1 MMKPHPAFALS
12 LALFLAACD
21 TFDVGIE
28 PVSVGG
34 TPEPARTAEFTN
46 FEVQVAATATALR
59 LTAMSPSASS
69 LTATSP
75 LAATATPTTPSTAAP
90 VEMPMPTVT
99 ACRPRSDWP
108 AYTVQPGD
116 TLSQLAARAGVSM
129 DDLVRANCLT
139 STDIWAGQLLSVPTT
154 LATPKPPIT
163 PVATSTAVSATPS
176 QAITPEAHIPAV
188 IHMFH
193 ASPFQNLKPGDS
205 VTVVWEA
212 EGNNATLCRL
222 PGEGT
227 GPTDC
232 VAVPMQGERQFTVPN
247 TNLPYRLTLYI
258 NMAPQDFQHAEKLG
272 WANLFVGCQYEW
284 FFDQPEVPLCP
295 ISAPQVGRFAA
306 QQFER
311 GWLLWAKPP
320 GRYIGL
326 VDKPLGA
333 TYAKTLL
340 TTSDP
345 LSILRDTSADVV
357 APQGFF
363 APTSGFGIVWRGD
376 AEYTQGYREAL
387 GWGLA
392 PEIGYNGAYQC
403 DASVS
408 RWQFCY
414 VRHPEGAVVVL
425 HPNFYWYY
433 LGEGRP

>member
-1 MMKPHPAFALS
+1 MKPHRAFTLS
-12 LALFLAACD
+12 VVLLLAACG
-21 TFDVGIE
+21 TFEAGIE
-28 PVSVGG
+28 PAPVGG
-34 TPEPARTAEFTN
+34 TPTPARPVESTN
-46 FEVQVAATATALR
+46 FEAQVAATATALR
-59 LTAMSPSASS
+59 LAAISPSASS

-75 LAATATPTTPSTAAP
+75 LAATATPAAPSTAGPAA
-90 VEMPMPTVT
+90 VPTSTAT
-99 ACRPRSDWP
+99 ACGVRSDWP
-108 AYTVQPGD
+108 IYTVQPGD
-116 TLSQLAARAGVSM
+116 TLSQLAARAGVSV

-139 STDIWAGQLLSVPTT
+139 STDIWAGQLLSVPTS
-154 LATPKPPIT
+154 LATPKPPVT
-163 PVATSTAVSATPS
+163 APPTSAAASATPP
-176 QAITPEAHIPAV
+176 QAITPQAHVPAV
-188 IHMFH
+188 IHMLH

-212 EGNNATLCRL
+212 EGNNATICQL

-232 VAVPMQGERQFTVPN
+232 VAVPMRGERQFTVRN

-258 NMAPQDFQHAEKLG
+258 NMAPQDFQHAEQLDG
-272 WANLFVGCQYEW
+272 ANLFVGCQYEW

-311 GWLLWAKPP
+311 GWLLWARPP

-333 TYAKTLL
+333 SYEKTLL

-345 LSILRDTSADVV
+345 LNILRDTSAGVV

-363 APTSGFGIVWRGD
+363 APVSGFGIVWRGD
-376 AEYTQGYREAL
+376 AEYTQGYGEAL

-392 PEIGYNGAYQC
+392 PEIGYNGGYQC
-403 DASVS
+403 DASIS

-414 VRHPEGAVVVL
+414 VQHPEGAVVVL
-425 HPNFYWYY
+425 HPNYYWYY